1 MNRLTTVIVD
11 DEKQARDGLK
21 VLLACDPEVEVV
33 AVCRNGMQAID
44 EITRLQPDL
53 LFLDIQMPEINGFEV
68 LSSLS
73 DDILPAVIFATAYD
87 KYALQAFEV
96 HAIDYLLKPFTDAR
110 FFEALGRAKQQIQGT
125 QTRRISKRLLSLLN
139 DYRDLHGTDPSV
151 LVHEGEAV
159 RPANDRLVIK
169 SSGKIHLLPVSR
181 IHYFESSDYFVT
193 VYAERQEHMVRES
206 LKSLMA
212 RLPENQFFRIHRSLI
227 VNLGMIQTV
236 LPHANG
242 DFRVTLRNGRGLR
255 GSRKYRRAL
264 FDKMGV

>member
-1 MNRLTTVIVD
+1 MNKLAAVIVD

-21 VLLACDPEVEVV
+21 VLLARDPKIEVI

-44 EITRLQPDL
+44 EIARLQPDL

-68 LSSLS
+68 LNSLP

-110 FFEALGRAKQQIQGT
+110 FFEALERAKQQIRGT
-125 QTRRISKRLLSLLN
+125 QTRHISHRLLSLLN
-139 DYRDLHGTDPSV
+139 DYQDVHGDDPSV

-159 RPANDRLVIK
+159 KPANDRLVIK
-169 SSGKIHLLPVSR
+169 SSGKIHLMPLRR

-193 VYAERQEHMVRES
+193 VHAERQEYMVRES
-206 LKSLMA
+206 LKSLVA
-212 RLPENQFFRIHRSLI
+212 RLPESQFFRIHRSTV
-227 VNLGMIQTV
+227 VNLNMIQTV
-236 LPHANG
+236 QPHANG
-242 DFRVTLRNGRGLR
+242 DFAVTLRSGRELR
-255 GSRKYRRAL
+255 GSRKYRRVL
-264 FDKMGV
+264 FDKMGI